1 VPLDAARQ
9 SLGRDVLQSEPGAV
23 VRPSA
28 LSPPGFDPLFELGCA
43 CGAFSFRHEVAPS
56 ARQERFNDFIV
67 RPETLLFR
75 MQPSCRYAAGTGINI
90 SCWYDPGAM
99 STESEVE
106 LPAQPSSIIVIGVV
120 VLVLAL
126 TTAALENSR
135 QTARVPSPTPVAISS
150 STLAPLPSRTSTLTF
165 TTTVRPTFTET
176 LSPTETLT
184 LEPTETALPL
194 PTPTPTG
201 VTMPTPDDEARLR
214 KISAPILMYHHVGLI
229 PTDADPIRIG
239 LTIEPNIFQEHLQYL
254 SDLGYESV
262 SLYQLQNALAI
273 GEALPPRPIIF
284 TFDDGYIDNFEYAYP
299 IMKEFGYS
307 GTIFVATQFMDDE
320 NPEYLTWE
328 MAREMSAAGWSIEPH
343 SKRHLDL
350 SDRPRD
356 FLIFE
361 ILGSLETVAYHI
373 GYQPRYFAYPAGKYD
388 DRVIEVLQEAGFWG
402 ALTVEPGKNHRLAN
416 AFTWRRIRANGNET
430 IIELALR
437 LGEPIPTATTEAP
450 PAPTETF
457 QFEADS
463 LKPGDKF
470 RLSGEQE

>member
-1 VPLDAARQ
+1 
-9 SLGRDVLQSEPGAV
+9 
-23 VRPSA
+23 
-28 LSPPGFDPLFELGCA
+28 
-43 CGAFSFRHEVAPS
+43 
-56 ARQERFNDFIV
+56 
-67 RPETLLFR
+67 
-75 MQPSCRYAAGTGINI
+75 
-90 SCWYDPGAM
+90 M

-106 LPAQPSSIIVIGVV
+106 LPAQPSSIILIGVV

-150 STLAPLPSRTSTLTF
+150 STLTPLPSESPTIISTATS
-165 TTTVRPTFTET
+165 RPTFTAT
-176 LSPTETLT
+176 LSPTETHT
-184 LEPTETALPL
+184 LEPTETATLPPSATSMPSPSATTL
-194 PTPTPTG
+194 PTPTG
-201 VTMPTPDDEARLR
+201 VTLPTPDDEARLR
-214 KISAPILMYHHVGLI
+214 EISAPILMYHHVGPI
-229 PTDADPIRIG
+229 PSDADPIRIG
-239 LTIEPNIFQEHLQYL
+239 LTITADIFRDHLQYL

-262 SLYQLQNALAI
+262 SLYQLQNALAM

-299 IMKEFGYS
+299 IMKEYGYS

-402 ALTVEPGKNHRLAN
+402 ALTVEPGKNHRSAN

-430 IIELALR
+430 LVDLALR

-450 PAPTETF
+450 PVPTEPF
-457 QFEADS
+457 PFEPDR

-470 RLSGEQE
+470 RLSGAQE